1 MNHTHSFP
9 TKNTVR
15 ETENKPNTQ
24 NKIKRDT
31 EQKTEGRSQEKTSAL
46 HTRVK

>member
-24 NKIKRDT
+24 NNLRRET
-31 EQKTEGRSQEKTSAL
+31 EHKTEGRSQEKASAL
-46 HTRVK
+46 SIQE